1 MSIVTK
7 NIHKTYN
14 AGKGSEVRALNGIN
28 LEIRDGEMLA
38 IMGKSGSGKSTLLKI
53 LGCIDTDF
61 EGEYLLSGVDVSTL
75 SPNQLAKIRN
85 KEIGIVLQNFGLIP
99 NMSVYDNV
107 RVPICLGGK
116 YDKKATDERI
126 AGILKSLQIEDKR
139 DTDISELSGGQ
150 QQRTAIA
157 RALVNQPKIILA
169 DEPTGA
175 LDKTTAQDIME
186 IFAKLNAAG
195 ITIIIATHDPDVAY
209 RCTRVVRVMDR
220 GLLIVPDEFSL
231 Q

>member
-1 MSIVTK
+1 MSIVIK

-14 AGKGSEVRALNGIN
+14 AGKGSEVKALNGID

-38 IMGKSGSGKSTLLKI
+38 IMGKSGSGKSTLLKV
-53 LGCIDTDF
+53 LGCADTDF
-61 EGEYLLSGVDVSTL
+61 DGEYLLNGVDIRTL
-75 SPNQLAKIRN
+75 SQDQLAKIRN

-99 NMSVYDNV
+99 NVSVYDNV
-107 RVPICLGGK
+107 RVPVCLGGK

-126 AGILKSLQIEDKR
+126 AGLLKSLQIEDKR

-175 LDKTTAQDIME
+175 LDKTTASDIMDV
-186 IFAKLNAAG
+186 FRRLNAEG
-195 ITIIIATHDPDVAY
+195 ISVVIVTHDEETAQKCD
-209 RCTRVVRVMDR
+209 RVV
-220 GLLIVPDEFSL
+220 LIEDGKIK
-231 Q
+231 

>member
-1 MSIVTK
+1 MSIVIK

-14 AGKGSEVRALNGIN
+14 AGKGSEVKALNGIS
-28 LEIRDGEMLA
+28 LEINDGEMLA
-38 IMGKSGSGKSTLLKI
+38 IMGKSGSGKSTLLRI
-53 LGCIDTDF
+53 LGCADTDF
-61 EGEYLLSGVDVSTL
+61 DGEYLLNGVNVRAL
-75 SPNQLAKIRN
+75 SPNQLARIRN

-107 RVPICLGGK
+107 RVPVCLGGK

-126 AGILKSLQIEDKR
+126 MGLLKSLQIEDKR

-150 QQRTAIA
+150 QQRIAIA

-175 LDKTTAQDIME
+175 LDKTTASNIMDI
-186 IFAKLNAAG
+186 FRRLNEEG
-195 ITIIIATHDPDVAY
+195 ITVVIVTHDEATAKK
-209 RCTRVVRVMDR
+209 CSRVV
-220 GLLIVPDEFSL
+220 LIEDGKIK
-231 Q
+231 

>member
-1 MSIVTK
+1 MSIAIK

-14 AGKGSEVRALNGIN
+14 AGKGSEVKALNGIS
-28 LEIRDGEMLA
+28 LEINDGEMLA

-53 LGCIDTDF
+53 LGCADTDF
-61 EGEYLLSGVDVSTL
+61 EGEYLLNGANVRTL
-75 SPNQLAKIRN
+75 STKQLAKIRN

-107 RVPICLGGK
+107 RVPVCLGGK
-116 YDKKATDERI
+116 HDKKATDERI
-126 AGILKSLQIEDKR
+126 AGLLKSLQIEDKR

-175 LDKTTAQDIME
+175 LDKTTASDIMDV
-186 IFAKLNAAG
+186 FGKLNEQG
-195 ITIIIATHDPDVAY
+195 ITIVIVTHDNATAQKCD
-209 RCTRVVRVMDR
+209 RVV
-220 GLLIVPDEFSL
+220 LIEDGKIK
-231 Q
+231 

>member
-1 MSIVTK
+1 MSIIVK

-14 AGKGSEVRALNGIN
+14 AGKGSEVKALNSID
-28 LEIRDGEMLA
+28 LEIRDGEMFA
-38 IMGKSGSGKSTLLKI
+38 ITGKSGSGKSTLLKI
-53 LGCIDTDF
+53 LGCADTVFD
-61 EGEYLLSGVDVSTL
+61 GEYLLNGVDVRTL

-99 NMSVYDNV
+99 NMSVFDNV
-107 RVPICLGGK
+107 RVPVCLGGK

-126 AGILKSLQIEDKR
+126 TGLLKSLQIEDKR

-150 QQRTAIA
+150 QQRAAIA

-175 LDKTTAQDIME
+175 LDKATASDIMDV
-186 IFAKLNAAG
+186 FRRLNEEG
-195 ITIIIATHDPDVAY
+195 ITVVIVTHDVATAKKCS
-209 RCTRVVRVMDR
+209 RIV
-220 GLLIVPDEFSL
+220 LIEDGKIK
-231 Q
+231 

>member
-1 MSIVTK
+1 MSIIVK

-14 AGKGSEVRALNGIN
+14 AGKGSEVKALNGID

-53 LGCIDTDF
+53 LGCADTDF
-61 EGEYLLSGVDVSTL
+61 DGDYLLNGINIKTL

-99 NMSVYDNV
+99 NMSVFDNV
-107 RVPICLGGK
+107 RVPVCLGGK

-126 AGILKSLQIEDKR
+126 MELLKSLQIEDKR

-150 QQRTAIA
+150 QQRTAIV

-175 LDKTTAQDIME
+175 LDKATASDIMDV
-186 IFAKLNAAG
+186 FQNLNQEG
-195 ITIIIATHDPDVAY
+195 ITVIVVTHDEETARKCGRIVILEDG
-209 RCTRVVRVMDR
+209 RCEN
-220 GLLIVPDEFSL
+220 L
-231 Q
+231 

>member
-1 MSIVTK
+1 MSIIVK

-14 AGKGSEVRALNGIN
+14 AGKGSEVKALNGIS
-28 LEIRDGEMLA
+28 LEINDGEMLA

-53 LGCIDTDF
+53 LGCADTDF
-61 EGEYLLSGVDVSTL
+61 DGEYLLNGVDVRTL
-75 SPNQLAKIRN
+75 SPNQLARIRN

-107 RVPICLGGK
+107 RVPVCLGGK

-126 AGILKSLQIEDKR
+126 TGLLKSLQIEDKR

-157 RALVNQPKIILA
+157 RTLVNHPKIILA

-175 LDKTTAQDIME
+175 LDKATANDIMNV
-186 IFAKLNAAG
+186 FQSLNKEG
-195 ITIIIATHDPDVAY
+195 ITIVIVTHDEITAQK
-209 RCTRVVRVMDR
+209 CSRVVFIED
-220 GLLIVPDEFSL
+220 GKIKDK

>member
-1 MSIVTK
+1 MSIVIK

-14 AGKGSEVRALNGIN
+14 AGKGSEVKALNGIS
-28 LEIRDGEMLA
+28 LEINDGEMLA

-53 LGCIDTDF
+53 LGCTDTNF
-61 EGEYLLSGVDVSTL
+61 EGEYLLNGVNVRTL

-99 NMSVYDNV
+99 NMSVYDNI
-107 RVPICLGGK
+107 RVPVCLGGK
-116 YDKKATDERI
+116 YNKNATDERI
-126 AGILKSLQIEDKR
+126 AWLLKSLQIEDKR

-175 LDKTTAQDIME
+175 LDKATANDIMDV
-186 IFAKLNAAG
+186 FGKLNEQG
-195 ITIIIATHDPDVAY
+195 ITIVIVTHDNATAQK
-209 RCTRVVRVMDR
+209 CSRVV
-220 GLLIVPDEFSL
+220 LIEDGEIK
-231 Q
+231 